1 MTATPTKTET
11 VKILN
16 RLAGAVIYTAEVEAG
31 LATDG
36 LKLGAAV
43 KIAVG
48 VDANLAGADLAGADL
63 ARAHLAGAYL
73 ADANLAGADLARA
86 DLAGANLAGANL
98 ADANLARAHLA
109 GANLADANLAG
120 AKYLLDC
127 GTPHGW
133 RIVVVRHNDGIRI
146 AAGCRWL
153 TFSAA
158 VEHWRNRNDRALMP
172 PLLAYIRAACAIN
185 GWPLD
190 EDRLVEG

>member
-1 MTATPTKTET
+1 MATAPKTET

-48 VDANLAGADLAGADL
+48 V
-63 ARAHLAGAYL
+63 GAYL

-86 DLAGANLAGANL
+86 DLAG
-98 ADANLARAHLA
+98 
-109 GANLADANLAG
+109 ANLAG